1 MKKILCIGDL
11 ALDVISQ
18 LKEPINYGNDTASK
32 ISSHPGGQAANVA
45 TWITRTNSR
54 AHLVARTG
62 NDPVGFALISDL
74 DKYGVEHLNL
84 MHSGRPTG
92 VVVILVDAN
101 GERTMFPDNGANA
114 DLEVSDLPPLDD
126 VDGVYLSGYALLDFR
141 SRAAVLAMIKKIK
154 AAGKPI
160 YFDPTTTGAM
170 KIVSRDEVLSWVS
183 QMDGILLN
191 SEEALYLGDSTD
203 IEIAE
208 KNLQKYTPLVV
219 NKLGSKGAI
228 AVNENESAKV
238 SAVTTN
244 VVDTTGAGDSFAST
258 FTSAIALGKSL
269 PEAMMWGPINSMSV
283 VQYVGAQKGLLKR
296 AELENYLNL
305 SS

>member
-1 MKKILCIGDL
+1 MTKILCVGDL
-11 ALDVISQ
+11 ALDVISL

-45 TWITRTNSR
+45 TWITRTGSK
-54 AHLVARTG
+54 AQLVARVG

-74 DKYGVEHLNL
+74 DKYGVEHMNL

-92 VVVILVDAN
+92 VVVILVDTN

-141 SRAAVLAMIKKIK
+141 SRDAVLAMIKKIK

-170 KIVSRDEVLSWVS
+170 KIVSREEVLSWVS
-183 QMDGILLN
+183 LMDGILLN
-191 SEEALYLGDSTD
+191 AEEALYLGDAKDVES
-203 IEIAE
+203 AE
-208 KNLQKYTPLVV
+208 KNLMAYTPLVV
-219 NKLGSKGAI
+219 IKLGSRGAM
-228 AVNENESAKV
+228 AVHNGVTAKV
-238 SAVTTN
+238 SAVTTS
-244 VVDTTGAGDSFAST
+244 VVDTTGAGDSFAAGFIPKWLQT
-258 FTSAIALGKSL
+258 NDLGTALSAGTALAAKCV
-269 PEAMMWGPINSMSV
+269 ATI
-283 VQYVGAQKGLLKR
+283 GARPPLD
-296 AELENYLNL
+296 
-305 SS
+305 

>member
-1 MKKILCIGDL
+1 MKKILCMGDL

-141 SRAAVLAMIKKIK
+141 SRDAVLAMITKVK

-191 SEEALYLGDSTD
+191 SEEALYLGDATD
-203 IEIAE
+203 IEIAK

-219 NKLGSKGAI
+219 IKLGSKGAL
-228 AVNENESAKV
+228 AVNGNESAKV

-244 VVDTTGAGDSFAST
+244 VVDTTGAGDSFAAG
-258 FTSAIALGKSL
+258 FIPKWLETSDLTQALSAGAALAAKCVAS
-269 PEAMMWGPINSMSV
+269 
-283 VQYVGAQKGLLKR
+283 VGAR
-296 AELENYLNL
+296 PPLN
-305 SS
+305 

>member
-18 LKEPINYGNDTASK
+18 LKEPINYGNDTASR

-45 TWITRTNSR
+45 TWITRTHSK
-54 AHLVARTG
+54 AQLVARVG

-74 DKYGVEHLNL
+74 DKYGVEHMNL

-92 VVVILVDAN
+92 VVVILVDSN

-114 DLEVSDLPPLDD
+114 DLEISDLPPLAD
-126 VDGVYLSGYALLDFR
+126 VDGVYVSGYALLDFR
-141 SRAAVLAMIKKIK
+141 SREAVLSMIAKIK

-170 KIVSRDEVLSWVS
+170 KIVSRDEVLSWVKL
-183 QMDGILLN
+183 MDGILLN
-191 SEEALYLGDSTD
+191 SEEALYLGDAKD
-203 IEIAE
+203 VEMAE
-208 KNLQKYTPLVV
+208 KNLTAYTPLVV
-219 NKLGSKGAI
+219 IKLGSRGAM
-228 AVNENESAKV
+228 AVHKEIIAKV

-244 VVDTTGAGDSFAST
+244 VVDTTGAGDSFAAGFIPKWLETNDLEASL
-258 FTSAIALGKSL
+258 SAGTALAAKCV
-269 PEAMMWGPINSMSV
+269 AT
-283 VQYVGAQKGLLKR
+283 VGARPPLD
-296 AELENYLNL
+296 
-305 SS
+305 

>member
-18 LKEPINYGNDTASK
+18 LKEPINYGNDTASR

-45 TWITRTNSR
+45 TWITRTHSK
-54 AHLVARTG
+54 AQLVARVG

-74 DKYGVEHLNL
+74 DKYGVEHMNL

-114 DLEVSDLPPLDD
+114 DLEVSDLPPLAD
-126 VDGVYLSGYALLDFR
+126 VDGVYVSGYALLDFR
-141 SRAAVLAMIKKIK
+141 SREAVLSMIAKIK

-170 KIVSRDEVLSWVS
+170 KIVSRDEVLSWVKL
-183 QMDGILLN
+183 MDGILLN
-191 SEEALYLGDSTD
+191 SEEALYLGDAKDVET
-203 IEIAE
+203 AE
-208 KNLQKYTPLVV
+208 KNLTAYTPLVV
-219 NKLGSKGAI
+219 IKLGSRGAM
-228 AVNENESAKV
+228 AVYKDTIAKV

-244 VVDTTGAGDSFAST
+244 VVDTTGAGDSFAAGFIPKWLETNDLEASL
-258 FTSAIALGKSL
+258 SAGTALAAKCV
-269 PEAMMWGPINSMSV
+269 AT
-283 VQYVGAQKGLLKR
+283 VGARPPLD
-296 AELENYLNL
+296 
-305 SS
+305 

>member
-18 LKEPINYGNDTASK
+18 LKEPINYGNDTASR

-45 TWITRTNSR
+45 TWITRTHSK
-54 AHLVARTG
+54 AQLVARVG

-74 DKYGVEHLNL
+74 DKYGVEHMNL

-92 VVVILVDAN
+92 VVVILVDSN

-114 DLEVSDLPPLDD
+114 DLEISDLPPLAD
-126 VDGVYLSGYALLDFR
+126 VDGVYVSGYALLDFR
-141 SRAAVLAMIKKIK
+141 SREAVLSMIAKIK

-170 KIVSRDEVLSWVS
+170 KIVSRDEVLSWVKL
-183 QMDGILLN
+183 MDGIFLN
-191 SEEALYLGDSTD
+191 SEEALYLGNAKDVET
-203 IEIAE
+203 AE
-208 KNLQKYTPLVV
+208 KNLTAYTPLVV
-219 NKLGSKGAI
+219 IKLGSRGAM
-228 AVNENESAKV
+228 AVHKEIIAKV

-244 VVDTTGAGDSFAST
+244 VVDTTGAGDSFAAGFIPKWLET
-258 FTSAIALGKSL
+258 NDLEAALSAGTALAAKCV
-269 PEAMMWGPINSMSV
+269 AT
-283 VQYVGAQKGLLKR
+283 VGARPPLD
-296 AELENYLNL
+296 
-305 SS
+305 

>member
-18 LKEPINYGNDTASK
+18 LKEPINYGNDTASR
-32 ISSHPGGQAANVA
+32 ISSHPGGQAANVS
-45 TWITRTNSR
+45 TWITRTHSK
-54 AHLVARTG
+54 AQLVARVG

-74 DKYGVEHLNL
+74 DKYGVEHMNL

-92 VVVILVDAN
+92 VVVILVDSN

-126 VDGVYLSGYALLDFR
+126 VDGVYVSGYALLDFR
-141 SRAAVLAMIKKIK
+141 SREAVLSMIAKIK

-170 KIVSRDEVLSWVS
+170 KIVSRDEVLSWVKL
-183 QMDGILLN
+183 MDGILLN
-191 SEEALYLGDSTD
+191 SEEALYLGDSKDVET
-203 IEIAE
+203 AE
-208 KNLQKYTPLVV
+208 KNLTAYTPLVV
-219 NKLGSKGAI
+219 IKLGSRGAM
-228 AVNENESAKV
+228 AVHKEIVAKV

-244 VVDTTGAGDSFAST
+244 VVDTTGAGDSFAAGFIPKWLET
-258 FTSAIALGKSL
+258 NDLEAALSAGTALAAKCV
-269 PEAMMWGPINSMSV
+269 AT
-283 VQYVGAQKGLLKR
+283 VGARPPLD
-296 AELENYLNL
+296 
-305 SS
+305 

>member
-18 LKEPINYGNDTASK
+18 LKEPINYGNDTASR
-32 ISSHPGGQAANVA
+32 ISSHPGGQAANVS
-45 TWITRTNSR
+45 TWITRTHSK
-54 AHLVARTG
+54 AQLVARVG

-74 DKYGVEHLNL
+74 DKYGVEHMNL

-114 DLEVSDLPPLDD
+114 DLEVSDLPPLAD

-141 SRAAVLAMIKKIK
+141 SRDAILSMIAKIK

-170 KIVSRDEVLSWVS
+170 KIVSRDEVLSWVKL
-183 QMDGILLN
+183 MDGILLN
-191 SEEALYLGDSTD
+191 SEEALYLGDAKDVET
-203 IEIAE
+203 AE
-208 KNLQKYTPLVV
+208 KNLTAYTPLVV
-219 NKLGSKGAI
+219 IKLGSRGAM
-228 AVNENESAKV
+228 AVHKDVVAKV

-244 VVDTTGAGDSFAST
+244 VVDTTGAGDSFAAGFIPKWLETNDLEASL
-258 FTSAIALGKSL
+258 SAGTALAAKCV
-269 PEAMMWGPINSMSV
+269 AT
-283 VQYVGAQKGLLKR
+283 VGARPPLD
-296 AELENYLNL
+296 
-305 SS
+305 

>member
-18 LKEPINYGNDTASK
+18 LKEPINYGNDTASR
-32 ISSHPGGQAANVA
+32 ISSHPGGQAANVS
-45 TWITRTNSR
+45 TWITRTHSK
-54 AHLVARTG
+54 AQLVARVG

-74 DKYGVEHLNL
+74 DKYGVEHMNL

-141 SRAAVLAMIKKIK
+141 SRDAVLSMIATIK

-170 KIVSRDEVLSWVS
+170 KIVSRDEVLSWVKL
-183 QMDGILLN
+183 MDGILLN
-191 SEEALYLGDSTD
+191 SEEALYLGDAKDVET
-203 IEIAE
+203 AE
-208 KNLQKYTPLVV
+208 KNLTAYTPLVV
-219 NKLGSKGAI
+219 IKLGSRGAM
-228 AVNENESAKV
+228 AVHGEIVAKV

-244 VVDTTGAGDSFAST
+244 VVDTTGAGDSFAAGFIPKWLETNDLQASL
-258 FTSAIALGKSL
+258 SAGTALAAKCV
-269 PEAMMWGPINSMSV
+269 AT
-283 VQYVGAQKGLLKR
+283 VGARPPLD
-296 AELENYLNL
+296 
-305 SS
+305 

>member
-18 LKEPINYGNDTASK
+18 LKEPINYGNDTASR

-45 TWITRTNSR
+45 TWITRTHSK
-54 AHLVARTG
+54 AQLVARVG

-74 DKYGVEHLNL
+74 DKYGVEHMNL

-92 VVVILVDAN
+92 VVVILVDSN

-126 VDGVYLSGYALLDFR
+126 VDGVYVSGYALLDFR
-141 SRAAVLAMIKKIK
+141 SREAVLSMIAKIK

-183 QMDGILLN
+183 LMDGILLN
-191 SEEALYLGDSTD
+191 SEEALYLGDAKDVQT
-203 IEIAE
+203 AE
-208 KNLQKYTPLVV
+208 KNLTAYTPLVV
-219 NKLGSKGAI
+219 IKLGSRGAM
-228 AVNENESAKV
+228 AVHNDIVAKV

-244 VVDTTGAGDSFAST
+244 VVDTTGAGDSFAAGFIPKWLET
-258 FTSAIALGKSL
+258 NDLEAALSAGTALAAKCV
-269 PEAMMWGPINSMSV
+269 AT
-283 VQYVGAQKGLLKR
+283 VGARPPLD
-296 AELENYLNL
+296 
-305 SS
+305 

>member
-18 LKEPINYGNDTASK
+18 LKEPINYGNDTASR
-32 ISSHPGGQAANVA
+32 ISSHPGGQAANVS
-45 TWITRTNSR
+45 TWITRTHSK
-54 AHLVARTG
+54 AQLVARVG

-74 DKYGVEHLNL
+74 DKYGVEHMNL

-141 SRAAVLAMIKKIK
+141 SREAVLSMIEKIK

-170 KIVSRDEVLSWVS
+170 KIVSREEVLSWVKL
-183 QMDGILLN
+183 MDGILLN
-191 SEEALYLGDSTD
+191 SEEALYLGDAKDVET
-203 IEIAE
+203 AE
-208 KNLQKYTPLVV
+208 KNLTAYTPLVV
-219 NKLGSKGAI
+219 IKLGSRGAM
-228 AVNENESAKV
+228 AVYKDTIAKV

-244 VVDTTGAGDSFAST
+244 VVDTTGAGDSFAAGFIPKWLETNDLEASL
-258 FTSAIALGKSL
+258 SAGTALAAKCV
-269 PEAMMWGPINSMSV
+269 AT
-283 VQYVGAQKGLLKR
+283 VGARPPLD
-296 AELENYLNL
+296 
-305 SS
+305 

>member
-45 TWITRTNSR
+45 TWITRTNSK

-92 VVVILVDAN
+92 VVVILVDSN

-114 DLEVSDLPPLDD
+114 DLEVSDLPSLDD

-141 SRAAVLAMIKKIK
+141 SRDAVLAMIKKVK

-170 KIVSRDEVLSWVS
+170 KIVSREEVLSWVS
-183 QMDGILLN
+183 LMDGILLN
-191 SEEALYLGDSTD
+191 SEEALYLGEATD
-203 IEIAE
+203 VESAE
-208 KNLQKYTPLVV
+208 KNLAQLTPLVV
-219 NKLGSKGAI
+219 IKLGSKGAMGMHDGQ
-228 AVNENESAKV
+228 VAKV

-244 VVDTTGAGDSFAST
+244 VVDTTGAGDSFAAG
-258 FTSAIALGKSL
+258 FIPKWLETSDLTQALTSGAALAAKCVAS
-269 PEAMMWGPINSMSV
+269 
-283 VQYVGAQKGLLKR
+283 VGAR
-296 AELENYLNL
+296 PPLN
-305 SS
+305 

>member
-18 LKEPINYGNDTASK
+18 LKEPINYGNDTASR
-32 ISSHPGGQAANVA
+32 ISSHPGGQAANVS
-45 TWITRTNSR
+45 TWITRTHSK
-54 AHLVARTG
+54 AQLVARVG

-74 DKYGVEHLNL
+74 DKYGVEHMNL

-92 VVVILVDAN
+92 VVVILVDSN

-114 DLEVSDLPPLDD
+114 DLEVSDLPLLDD
-126 VDGVYLSGYALLDFR
+126 VDGVYVSGYALLDFR
-141 SRAAVLAMIKKIK
+141 SRDAVLSMITKIK

-183 QMDGILLN
+183 LMDGILLN
-191 SEEALYLGDSTD
+191 SEEALYLGDAKDVET
-203 IEIAE
+203 AE
-208 KNLQKYTPLVV
+208 KNLTAYTPLVV
-219 NKLGSKGAI
+219 IKLGSRGAM
-228 AVNENESAKV
+228 AVHNDIVAKV

-244 VVDTTGAGDSFAST
+244 VVDTTGAGDSFAAGFIPKWLET
-258 FTSAIALGKSL
+258 KDLEAALSAGTALAAKCV
-269 PEAMMWGPINSMSV
+269 AT
-283 VQYVGAQKGLLKR
+283 VGARPPLD
-296 AELENYLNL
+296 
-305 SS
+305 

>member
-141 SRAAVLAMIKKIK
+141 SRDAVLAMITKVK

-191 SEEALYLGDSTD
+191 SEEALYLGDATD

-219 NKLGSKGAI
+219 IKLGSKGAL
-228 AVNENESAKV
+228 AVNGNESAKV

-244 VVDTTGAGDSFAST
+244 VVDTTGAGDSFAAG
-258 FTSAIALGKSL
+258 FIPKWLETSDLTQALSAGAALAAKCVAS
-269 PEAMMWGPINSMSV
+269 
-283 VQYVGAQKGLLKR
+283 VGAR
-296 AELENYLNL
+296 PPLN
-305 SS
+305 

>member
-18 LKEPINYGNDTASK
+18 LKEPINYGNDTASR

-45 TWITRTNSR
+45 TWITRTHSK
-54 AHLVARTG
+54 AQLVARVG

-74 DKYGVEHLNL
+74 DKYGVEHMNL

-92 VVVILVDAN
+92 VVVILVDSN

-141 SRAAVLAMIKKIK
+141 SRESVLAMIKKIK

-160 YFDPTTTGAM
+160 FFDPTTTGAM
-170 KIVSRDEVLSWVS
+170 KIVSREEVLSWVAL
-183 QMDGILLN
+183 MDGILLN
-191 SEEALYLGDSTD
+191 AEEALYIGDATD
-203 IEIAE
+203 VETAE
-208 KNLQKYTPLVV
+208 KNITAFTPLVV
-219 NKLGSKGAI
+219 IKLGSRGAM
-228 AVNENESAKV
+228 AVHNGTAAKV
-238 SAVTTN
+238 SAVTTS
-244 VVDTTGAGDSFAST
+244 VVDTTGAGDSFAAG
-258 FTSAIALGKSL
+258 FIPKWLETSDLEQALSAGTALAAKCV
-269 PEAMMWGPINSMSV
+269 AT
-283 VQYVGAQKGLLKR
+283 VGAR
-296 AELENYLNL
+296 PPLN
-305 SS
+305 

>member
-18 LKEPINYGNDTASK
+18 LKEPINYGNDTASR
-32 ISSHPGGQAANVA
+32 ISSHPGGQAANVS
-45 TWITRTNSR
+45 TWITRTHSK
-54 AHLVARTG
+54 AQLVARVG

-74 DKYGVEHLNL
+74 DKYGVEHMNL

-141 SRAAVLAMIKKIK
+141 SREAVLSMIAKIK

-170 KIVSRDEVLSWVS
+170 KIVSRDEVLSWVKL
-183 QMDGILLN
+183 MDGILLN
-191 SEEALYLGDSTD
+191 SEEALYLGDAKDVET
-203 IEIAE
+203 AE
-208 KNLQKYTPLVV
+208 KNLTAYTPLVV
-219 NKLGSKGAI
+219 IKLGSRGAM
-228 AVNENESAKV
+228 AVHKDVVAKV

-244 VVDTTGAGDSFAST
+244 VVDTTGAGDSFAAGFIPKWLETNDLEASL
-258 FTSAIALGKSL
+258 SAGTALAAKCV
-269 PEAMMWGPINSMSV
+269 AT
-283 VQYVGAQKGLLKR
+283 VGARPPLD
-296 AELENYLNL
+296 
-305 SS
+305 

>member
-18 LKEPINYGNDTASK
+18 LKEPINYGNDTASR

-45 TWITRTNSR
+45 TWITRTHSK
-54 AHLVARTG
+54 AQLVARVG

-74 DKYGVEHLNL
+74 DKYGVEHMNL

-141 SRAAVLAMIKKIK
+141 SREAVLSMIAKIK

-170 KIVSRDEVLSWVS
+170 KIVSRDEVLSWVKL
-183 QMDGILLN
+183 MDGILLN
-191 SEEALYLGDSTD
+191 SEEALYLGDAKDVET
-203 IEIAE
+203 AE
-208 KNLQKYTPLVV
+208 KNLTAYTPLVV
-219 NKLGSKGAI
+219 IKLGSRGAM
-228 AVNENESAKV
+228 AVHKDVVAKV

-244 VVDTTGAGDSFAST
+244 VVDTTGAGDSFAAGFIPKWLET
-258 FTSAIALGKSL
+258 NDLEAALSAGTALAAKCV
-269 PEAMMWGPINSMSV
+269 AT
-283 VQYVGAQKGLLKR
+283 VGARPPLD
-296 AELENYLNL
+296 
-305 SS
+305 

>member
-1 MKKILCIGDL
+1 MKKILCVGDL
-11 ALDVISQ
+11 ALDVISL

-45 TWITRTNSR
+45 TWITRTGSK
-54 AHLVARTG
+54 AQLVARVG

-74 DKYGVEHLNL
+74 DKYGVEHMNL

-92 VVVILVDAN
+92 VVVILVDTN

-141 SRAAVLAMIKKIK
+141 SRDAVLAMIKKIK

-170 KIVSRDEVLSWVS
+170 KIVSREEALSWVS
-183 QMDGILLN
+183 LMDGILLN
-191 SEEALYLGDSTD
+191 AEEALYLGDAKDVES
-203 IEIAE
+203 AE
-208 KNLQKYTPLVV
+208 KNLMAYTPLVV
-219 NKLGSKGAI
+219 IKLGSRGAM
-228 AVNENESAKV
+228 AVHNGVTAKV
-238 SAVTTN
+238 SAVTTS
-244 VVDTTGAGDSFAST
+244 VVDTTGAGDSFAAGFIPKWLQT
-258 FTSAIALGKSL
+258 NDLGTALSAGTALAAKCV
-269 PEAMMWGPINSMSV
+269 ATI
-283 VQYVGAQKGLLKR
+283 GARPPLD
-296 AELENYLNL
+296 
-305 SS
+305 

>member
-45 TWITRTNSR
+45 TWITRTNSK

-101 GERTMFPDNGANA
+101 GEIILTALLKSKSLSTKDIKAVLDASLLSTSEKKLLSTYAQTLNNLKSTQSLRNFKI
-114 DLEVSDLPPLDD
+114 PLSQSLSEDFTSSTPKTCTI
-126 VDGVYLSGYALLDFR
+126 VDGLVKTLKSGACVLSIKFTTESGFE
-141 SRAAVLAMIKKIK
+141 VQTTKKI
-154 AAGKPI
+154 
-160 YFDPTTTGAM
+160 T
-170 KIVSRDEVLSWVS
+170 
-183 QMDGILLN
+183 
-191 SEEALYLGDSTD
+191 
-203 IEIAE
+203 
-208 KNLQKYTPLVV
+208 
-219 NKLGSKGAI
+219 
-228 AVNENESAKV
+228 
-238 SAVTTN
+238 
-244 VVDTTGAGDSFAST
+244 
-258 FTSAIALGKSL
+258 
-269 PEAMMWGPINSMSV
+269 
-283 VQYVGAQKGLLKR
+283 LKK
-296 AELENYLNL
+296 
-305 SS
+305 

>member
-1 MKKILCIGDL
+1 MKKILCVGDL
-11 ALDVISQ
+11 ALDVISL

-45 TWITRTNSR
+45 TWITRTGSK
-54 AHLVARTG
+54 AQLVARVG

-74 DKYGVEHLNL
+74 DKYGVEHMNL

-92 VVVILVDAN
+92 VVVILVDTN

-141 SRAAVLAMIKKIK
+141 SRDAVLAMVKKIK

-170 KIVSRDEVLSWVS
+170 KIVSREEALSWVS
-183 QMDGILLN
+183 LMDGILLN
-191 SEEALYLGDSTD
+191 AEEALYLGDAQDVES
-203 IEIAE
+203 AE
-208 KNLQKYTPLVV
+208 KNLMAYTPLVV
-219 NKLGSKGAI
+219 IKLGSRGAM
-228 AVNENESAKV
+228 AVHNGVTAKV
-238 SAVTTN
+238 SAVTTS
-244 VVDTTGAGDSFAST
+244 VVDTTGAGDSFAAGFIPKWLQT
-258 FTSAIALGKSL
+258 NDLGTALSAGTALAAKCV
-269 PEAMMWGPINSMSV
+269 ATI
-283 VQYVGAQKGLLKR
+283 GARPPLD
-296 AELENYLNL
+296 
-305 SS
+305 

>member
-18 LKEPINYGNDTASK
+18 LKEPINYGNDTASR
-32 ISSHPGGQAANVA
+32 ISSHPGGQAANVS
-45 TWITRTNSR
+45 TWITRTHSK
-54 AHLVARTG
+54 AQLVARVG

-74 DKYGVEHLNL
+74 DKYGVEHMNL

-126 VDGVYLSGYALLDFR
+126 VDGVYVSGYALLDFR
-141 SRAAVLAMIKKIK
+141 SRDAVLSMITKIK

-170 KIVSRDEVLSWVS
+170 KIVSRDEVLSWVKL
-183 QMDGILLN
+183 MDGILLN
-191 SEEALYLGDSTD
+191 SEEALYLGDAKDVET
-203 IEIAE
+203 AE
-208 KNLQKYTPLVV
+208 KNLTAYTPLVV
-219 NKLGSKGAI
+219 IKLGSRGAM
-228 AVNENESAKV
+228 AVYKDTIAKV

-244 VVDTTGAGDSFAST
+244 VVDTTGAGDSFAAGFIPKWLET
-258 FTSAIALGKSL
+258 NDLEAALSAGTALAAKCV
-269 PEAMMWGPINSMSV
+269 AT
-283 VQYVGAQKGLLKR
+283 VGARPPLD
-296 AELENYLNL
+296 
-305 SS
+305 

>member
-18 LKEPINYGNDTASK
+18 LKEPINYGNDTASR
-32 ISSHPGGQAANVA
+32 ISSHPGGQAANVS
-45 TWITRTNSR
+45 TWITRTHSK
-54 AHLVARTG
+54 AQLVARVG

-74 DKYGVEHLNL
+74 DKYGVEHMNL

-141 SRAAVLAMIKKIK
+141 SRDAVLSMIAKIK

-170 KIVSRDEVLSWVS
+170 KIVSREEVLSWVKL
-183 QMDGILLN
+183 MDGILLN
-191 SEEALYLGDSTD
+191 SEEALYLGDAKDVET
-203 IEIAE
+203 AE
-208 KNLQKYTPLVV
+208 KNLTAYTPLVV
-219 NKLGSKGAI
+219 IKLGSRGAM
-228 AVNENESAKV
+228 AVHKDVVAKV

-244 VVDTTGAGDSFAST
+244 VVDTTGAGDSFAAGFIPKWLETNDLEASL
-258 FTSAIALGKSL
+258 SAGTALAAKCV
-269 PEAMMWGPINSMSV
+269 AT
-283 VQYVGAQKGLLKR
+283 VGARPPLD
-296 AELENYLNL
+296 
-305 SS
+305 